1 MNNKLTTP
9 KSILIGSFM
18 IAVSILYT
26 NGFNFSIIPKVNA
39 EVAGMDE
46 YDLKNDYDF
55 KDAVE
60 SIVEGY
66 DYQTSSDVES
76 LVEGYGYQTSSDV
89 GSIVDGCS
97 VYVDGDYGSLSC

>member
-9 KSILIGSFM
+9 KSILIGFFM

-46 YDLKNDYDF
+46 WDLKSDRDF
-55 KDAVE
+55 VRAVE
-60 SIVEGY
+60 DIIE
-66 DYQTSSDVES
+66 DCE
-76 LVEGYGYQTSSDV
+76 
-89 GSIVDGCS
+89 VDGEEIDC
-97 VYVDGDYGSLSC
+97 

>member
-66 DYQTSSDVES
+66 DYQTSSDV
-76 LVEGYGYQTSSDV
+76 

>member
-39 EVAGMDE
+39 EVDGMDVN
-46 YDLKNDYDF
+46 DLENDYDF
-55 KDAVE
+55 KYAVE
-60 SIVEGY
+60 RIIE
-66 DYQTSSDVES
+66 DCE
-76 LVEGYGYQTSSDV
+76 
-89 GSIVDGCS
+89 VDGEEIDC
-97 VYVDGDYGSLSC
+97 